1 MQTNIL
7 QTPWHSW
14 ECSMKIDSKEMGYA
28 CVKCITFATN
38 RSHMRLGGWPYA
50 NCVESVCSVNG
61 SKC

>member
-7 QTPWHSW
+7 QTHLLSW
-14 ECSMKIDSKEMGYA
+14 ESTIKIDPKEMGYA

-50 NCVESVCSVNG
+50 RCVESVCSVHG